1 MIWTGTLLKW
11 GRRCDR
17 LKEEGGDIM
26 KNIGIMIAG
35 IMGILGS
42 ILIIVAAI
50 AGDRFPNW
58 LYLVAAVCM
67 LANTVALIL
76 NYRELKK
83 KREKAE
89 EKK

>member
-1 MIWTGTLLKW
+1 
-11 GRRCDR
+11 
-17 LKEEGGDIM
+17 M

-42 ILIIVAAI
+42 ILYIVAAI
-50 AGDRFPNW
+50 AGDGFPKW
-58 LYLVAAVCM
+58 LWIVASICM
-67 LANTVALIL
+67 IGNTVALIL

-83 KREKAE
+83 KSEKAE

>member
-1 MIWTGTLLKW
+1 
-11 GRRCDR
+11 
-17 LKEEGGDIM
+17 M
-26 KNIGIMIAG
+26 KNLGIMLAG
-35 IMGILGS
+35 IMGILGG
-42 ILIIVAAI
+42 ILFIVAAI
-50 AGDRFPNW
+50 AGDRFPDW

-83 KREKAE
+83 KNEKAE